1 MTAEEKRMRDFFSAE
16 IMNREMQQADLDRL
30 SAVLYPHD
38 GTNESVRSAA
48 RQLGFDMIKWAK
60 KQNDEQER
68 NNPKPMSEEEIVA
81 LAAMM

>member
-1 MTAEEKRMRDFFSAE
+1 MTAEEKRMRNFISAE

-68 NNPKPMSEEEIVA
+68 KHPKPMSDEEIVA

>member
-1 MTAEEKRMRDFFSAE
+1 MTAEEKRMRDFISAE

-68 NNPKPMSEEEIVA
+68 KHPKPMSDEEIVA
-81 LAAMM
+81 LSAMM

>member
-1 MTAEEKRMRDFFSAE
+1 MTAEEKRMRDFISAE

-48 RQLGFDMIKWAK
+48 HQLGFDMIKWAK

-68 NNPKPMSEEEIVA
+68 KHPKPMSDEEIVA

>member
-1 MTAEEKRMRDFFSAE
+1 MTAEEKRMRDFISAE

-30 SAVLYPHD
+30 SVVLYPHD

-60 KQNDEQER
+60 KQNDELEQKH
-68 NNPKPMSEEEIVA
+68 PKPMSDEEIVA

>member
-1 MTAEEKRMRDFFSAE
+1 MTAEEKRMRDFISAE

-30 SAVLYPHD
+30 SSVLYPHD

-68 NNPKPMSEEEIVA
+68 KHPKPMSDEEIVA

>member
-1 MTAEEKRMRDFFSAE
+1 MTADEKKMRDFISAE
-16 IMNREMQQADLDRL
+16 IMNREMEQADLDRL

-68 NNPKPMSEEEIVA
+68 KHPKPMSDEEIVA

>member
-1 MTAEEKRMRDFFSAE
+1 MTAEEKRMRDFISAE

-60 KQNDEQER
+60 KQNDEQEQKH
-68 NNPKPMSEEEIVA
+68 PKPMSDEEIVA

>member
-1 MTAEEKRMRDFFSAE
+1 MTAEEKRMRDFISAE

-68 NNPKPMSEEEIVA
+68 KHPKPMSDEEIVA
-81 LAAMM
+81 LAAMV

>member
-1 MTAEEKRMRDFFSAE
+1 MTAEEKRMRDFISAE

-48 RQLGFDMIKWAK
+48 RQLGFDMIKWVK

-68 NNPKPMSEEEIVA
+68 KHPKPMSDEEIVA

>member
-1 MTAEEKRMRDFFSAE
+1 MTAEEKRMRDFISAE

-68 NNPKPMSEEEIVA
+68 KHPKPMSDEEIVA